1 MALLPLSRSCSVLFQ
16 KAQISGLVAMSS
28 YVGLFLFIPFVGK
41 IVTKFGK
48 KEAIT
53 AAPVS
58 ACLLMY

>member
-1 MALLPLSRSCSVLFQ
+1 
-16 KAQISGLVAMSS
+16 MSS